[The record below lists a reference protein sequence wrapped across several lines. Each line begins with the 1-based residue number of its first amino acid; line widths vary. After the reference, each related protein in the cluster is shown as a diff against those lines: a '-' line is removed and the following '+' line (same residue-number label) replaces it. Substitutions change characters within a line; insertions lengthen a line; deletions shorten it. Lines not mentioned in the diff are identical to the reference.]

1 MSDRHPLQPIF
12 KVSTHKDL
20 IAALVARRRSLGLTQ
35 IDVDA
40 IGGLA
45 GGHTAKIEC
54 GTKKVGYVS
63 LALLLGA
70 LKLEL
75 LAVPASGATKP
86 LQAASPKS
94 TIDPDNYVADTQTR
108 IIFSWSALA
117 KALAFSMRD
126 RRRSSA
132 ARTAAREV
140 ARGGRTGERP
150 ARSRLR
156 KLSARPSARP
166 HSQRRRPSAPQRCGD
181 KMVLTGKHRPDAVE
195 PMRTS

>member
-63 LALLLGA
+63 LTLLLGA

-94 TIDPDNYVADTQTR
+94 TIDPDNYVADTNNFFVERARKGAR
-108 IIFSWSALA
+108 ILNARLTAKQRRENGRKGGRKRWADWRAARAEQAAKAERQAKREAALA
-117 KALAFSMRD
+117 AKAAK
-126 RRRSSA
+126 
-132 ARTAAREV
+132 
-140 ARGGRTGERP
+140 RP
-150 ARSRLR
+150 ATV
-156 KLSARPSARP
+156 
-166 HSQRRRPSAPQRCGD
+166 RRQDGPYG
-181 KMVLTGKHRPDAVE
+181 
-195 PMRTS
+195 